1 MLVTFRC
8 KGHENITLF
17 GDVALKLL
25 HLMGHSGAVPSAILA
40 ADVPAALVSLQ
51 QALPLNGAP
60 ILIND
65 DDNEPGVSLK
75 HRAIPL
81 IALLQD
87 AVKNQS
93 NVMWD

>member
-8 KGHENITLF
+8 KGHENTTFL
-17 GDVALKLL
+17 GNVAQRLL

-40 ADVPAALVSLQ
+40 ADVPAALATMQ
-51 QALPLNGAP
+51 QALAAARSVSVS
-60 ILIND
+60 ND
-65 DDNEPGVSLK
+65 DNDEPAVSLK
-75 HRAIPL
+75 HRAVPL

>member
-8 KGHENITLF
+8 KGHENTVYL
-17 GDVALKLL
+17 GNVAIRLL

-40 ADVPAALVSLQ
+40 ADVPAALVMLQ
-51 QALPLNGAP
+51 QALVMAAP
-60 ILIND
+60 EPVED
-65 DDNEPGVSLK
+65 DDHHEAAVNLK
-75 HRAIPL
+75 NRAVPL

>member
-8 KGHENITLF
+8 KGHENTTFL
-17 GDVALKLL
+17 GNVAQRLL

-40 ADVPAALVSLQ
+40 ADVPAALATMQ
-51 QALPLNGAP
+51 QALAAAP
-60 ILIND
+60 SVSVSND
-65 DDNEPGVSLK
+65 DNDEPAVSLK
-75 HRAIPL
+75 HRAVPL

>member
-8 KGHENITLF
+8 KGHENIPYL
-17 GDVALKLL
+17 GSVAQALL
-25 HLMGHSGAVPSAILA
+25 HLMGHSGAVPSALLA
-40 ADVPAALVSLQ
+40 VDVPAALARLQ
-51 QALPLNGAP
+51 QAFEAQSPMPLE
-60 ILIND
+60 ND
-65 DDNEPGVSLK
+65 DSHEPVVSLK
-75 HRAIPL
+75 HRALPL

>member
-1 MLVTFRC
+1 MLVTFHC
-8 KGHENITLF
+8 KGHQNITFF
-17 GDVALKLL
+17 GEVALKLL

-51 QALPLNGAP
+51 QAFVSGERPVVTNR
-60 ILIND
+60 D
-65 DDNEPGVSLK
+65 DGEPTVGLA

>member
-40 ADVPAALVSLQ
+40 AEVPVALASLQ
-51 QALPLNGAP
+51 QALTSKASPNLT
-60 ILIND
+60 ND
-65 DDNEPGVSLK
+65 DDNEPEVSLM

>member
-8 KGHENITLF
+8 KGHENVVYL
-17 GDVALKLL
+17 GSVAQRLL

-40 ADVPAALVSLQ
+40 ADVPTVLSSLQ
-51 QALPLNGAP
+51 QALETVPSVSVVSDE
-60 ILIND
+60 ND
-65 DDNEPGVSLK
+65 EPAVSLK
-75 HRAIPL
+75 HRAVPL

-87 AVKNQS
+87 AVKNKS